1 MKRGMSRRS
10 VFVLSE
16 LIVLAALLLLNMF
29 SGSGHTHAS
38 SIQAASMLG
47 TPVYVVEKG
56 VVTPG
61 KELELFANCPDPL
74 EIKTGWLEVKAFQNG
89 KEIPIYEGRDYL
101 QHNAANTFRPG
112 WEGQV
117 YSTGDRKLT
126 LSVTL
131 TAVCVPRS

>member
-1 MKRGMSRRS
+1 MKRGKKGRS

-16 LIVLAALLLLNMF
+16 TIMLATLLLLSMF
-29 SGSGHTHAS
+29 SGNGHTRAS
-38 SIQAASMLG
+38 SMQAAGMLG
-47 TPVYVVEKG
+47 TPVYVIEKG
-56 VVTPG
+56 VVAPG

-101 QHNAANTFRPG
+101 QHNAENTFRPG
-112 WEGQV
+112 WEGKV